1 MSKNILLTTACAM
14 LLWVGGVT
22 AQERV
27 IGIDELFELCDNN
40 SRSIEM
46 ARAALRQATES
57 VGIAK
62 SARLPSVELSLSA
75 SFLGNG
81 YVVERDFGDVMKA
94 DMPHFGNNFAL
105 KASQV
110 IYAGGAIDAGIK
122 QAELQSMVAQQSM
135 ELTRQNIR
143 FMLLGNYLELYKMQN
158 QAKVYRKNIEQT
170 KMLVEQIKARYCEG
184 VALSNDVT
192 RYGLLLEQLL
202 LALSEVES
210 GIDIMNYNITA
221 TLGLPSSV
229 RIVPDSSIIDN
240 PIPLSAGDEW
250 QLKAK
255 ENSRMKIAD
264 LNLSIQKEKER
275 AARAERMPKIAIVA
289 ENHFDGPITI
299 EVPVID
305 KNFNYWFVGVGVRYN
320 ISSLWK
326 SNRKIRAEK
335 AGTLRAQH
343 NAELVQEENRIAVNS
358 AYTGLRQAFERMRTQ
373 EKSLALA
380 TDNYN
385 VMNNRYMNGL
395 ALVTEM
401 LDASNSRLSA
411 ELQLVNARINIIYS
425 YYNLQRAAGTL

>member
-1 MSKNILLTTACAM
+1 M

-46 ARAALRQATES
+46 ARAALGQATEG

-192 RYGLLLEQLL
+192 RYELLLEQLL

-229 RIVPDSSIIDN
+229 RIVPDSSIIDT

-343 NAELVQEENRIAVNS
+343 NAELAQEENSIAVNS
-358 AYTGLRQAFERMRTQ
+358 AYTGLIQAFERMRTQ